1 MPTSVRNF
9 GGYTLEDR
17 LHDGPRSVVYR
28 ARPDDDAGGVRRVVL
43 KIHRDEHPS
52 ERDVAR
58 YQLACDLGQR
68 FDGVGIIEHLGVAR
82 SGSRVALVTED
93 YGAVSLNQLRRDR
106 KLSLD
111 DTLNIAIQAAS
122 ALARIHTQ
130 RIVHKDITPANIV
143 VHPDT
148 LVVKIID
155 FGIAS
160 DLGAERAQALPPGRL
175 EGTMAYLSPEQTGRM
190 NRRIDDR
197 TDQYSFGATL
207 YELLTG
213 RPPFSGDDVLQL
225 IHAKMAQRAPSPHE
239 LKPSVPK
246 ALSDIVMK
254 LLAKTAEERYLSDRG
269 LLRDLER
276 CRDGLRERGAV
287 EDFAI
292 ADGDVSSRLHVSE
305 RLYGRERE
313 IATLLGAFERVAG
326 GGRGLLVVAGYS
338 GIGKSAV
345 VQEVYKPITAARGR
359 FCSGK
364 FDQFKRDQPYKAFS
378 EALDGLVRQ
387 LLSEPGEDVAVSS
400 GRLLAALGD
409 HGQLVC
415 DVVPSL
421 SLLLGPQPP
430 VAALGPLE
438 ARNRFERVMTSF
450 VRALAR
456 PEYPL
461 VIFID
466 DLQWADHASLHLIEL
481 LLADHQTEHLLL
493 IGAYRDN
500 EVSAAHPLSE
510 VLARLEAQPGAVER
524 MHLGALSVGDL
535 TQLIVDSFG
544 RSEADSRGLA
554 ELLHAKC
561 AGNPFFA
568 LELLGGLYEDGLV
581 RFDLDAEHWAW
592 SLDAVAG
599 AGLTDNVVDM
609 MSARLRKLPEAAR
622 AQLGVASCLGSQF
635 EHRALS
641 WVNGESSADTAR
653 SLEEAVRSGY
663 IIPIGSDYR
672 YLRVS
677 VPASSEGATDASGA
691 TAPRPDAPQVAYRF
705 LHDRVQQA
713 AYALVP
719 ESEREALHL
728 RIGRTLLERLTPA
741 ELDEQLI
748 NVVDHLNLG
757 RGGISAPDELARLAD
772 LNLRAGRR
780 SKASMAFEPAL
791 RYLRT
796 ALELLPAGAWTAD
809 YPRALAVHNETVEAA
824 FLTERFD
831 EMEALATVVDSKARS
846 LLDRIDVETVRIQA
860 DMAQANYRRAVDTAL
875 RVLASLGVKL
885 PRNPNQA
892 HVVAGV
898 MRTKL
903 AIGRRSTAD
912 LARLPEMTGATELA
926 AMRVLMSATS
936 PAFYGVPDLFPLI
949 IFKMVSLSVRHG
961 NSATSAYGYSVFGM
975 VLCGAL
981 GDAAGGYAFAKLGFQ
996 IMDRFDAKPLA
1007 AKINMVFHGFVRHW
1021 TDPLPDSLPGLQT
1034 GWESGLEQGDVE
1046 YGVYCGLISIY
1057 YSIFRGRELAVVLDR
1072 FADHTAA
1079 IRGSKQAQSI
1089 PIVECWT
1096 TFATQLGDS
1105 RSTATRLVSA
1115 DFDAEKVYGEM
1126 ARAKNFM
1133 AAFQTG
1139 LADGVLAYHM
1149 GDHARALKVL
1159 VKVEAQLDS
1168 AMGLYLVPIHAL
1180 YTALAACAAARAG
1193 RPGELR
1199 RAGRYLKKLRGWAKS
1214 APLNH
1219 SAKAALVEAE
1229 LHRARGR
1236 RAEAEAAYETAARAA
1251 REAGFVQEQALVYEC
1266 MGESLYERLPEL
1278 GVPLLSRARQL
1289 YARWG
1294 AHAVAAA
1301 LDRRHGEGFASQPF
1315 ATQRRSPGHTVEP
1328 GASHTATTS
1337 ETEGMLDLGSV
1348 MKAARS
1354 LSQEI
1359 ELDPLLSRIMDVA
1372 IENAGAQR
1380 GVLLRVRDGQLVVE
1394 AACSVGQ
1401 GFSRLDAPLSGRDD
1415 LPRSVIEFSQ
1425 RSGES
1430 VLLTKATDDATYG
1443 RDPYVAAAGLRS
1455 VMTVPVVLHGAVTG
1469 ILYMENNLAFGAF
1482 TDAHRDVMLMLGAQ
1496 IAVAIENAELFAE
1509 QRKMTES
1516 FARFVPTEFLEH
1528 LGRDRLVD
1536 VALGDSV
1543 ERDITVL
1550 FSDLRGFTTL
1560 SESMGVTENFQFLN
1574 AYLERMEP
1582 LIQQNGGFIDKF
1594 IGDAIMAL
1602 FPASP
1607 LDAVKAG
1614 LAMQHALAEHNAER
1628 HEAGRMPLEMGIGIH
1643 SGSVMLGTVGSASR
1657 METTVIGDTVN
1668 LASRIEGLT
1677 KTTGAHLLLSEDTFR
1692 RLPQPDAFM
1701 WRRVGRV
1708 RVKGRAAPCELY
1720 EVFDANPP
1728 EILERKRASRDAFA
1742 RGIESYFGREFGP
1755 SAEAFRASLSLYP
1768 ADPVAQ
1774 SFLERA
1780 SESVGGEVPEGWD
1793 GVENMPSK

>member
-1 MPTSVRNF
+1 M
-9 GGYTLEDR
+9 
-17 LHDGPRSVVYR
+17 VYR
-28 ARPDDDAGGVRRVVL
+28 ARVDSDAIGGRRVVL

-52 ERDVAR
+52 ERDIAR
-58 YQLACDLGQR
+58 YQLAYEIGRR
-68 FDGVGIIEHLGVAR
+68 FEGDGVIEHVEVAR
-82 SGSRVALVTED
+82 AGGRVALVTED
-93 YGAVSLNQLRRDR
+93 YGAVSLSHLVRERR
-106 KLSLD
+106 LSLD
-111 DTLNIAIQAAS
+111 EILTIATQAAA
-122 ALARIHTQ
+122 ALARVHTQ
-130 RIVHKDITPANIV
+130 RIVHKDITPGNIV
-143 VHPDT
+143 VHPHT
-148 LVVKIID
+148 LQVKLID

-197 TDQYSFGATL
+197 TDQYSLGATL

-213 RPPFSGDDVLQL
+213 RPPFAGDDVLQL
-225 IHAKMAQRAPSPHE
+225 IHAKMAQNAPAPHE
-239 LKPSVPK
+239 LNAQVPGP
-246 ALSDIVMK
+246 LSAIVMK

-276 CRDGLRERGAV
+276 CQASLRDSGRVG
-287 EDFAI
+287 DFDI
-292 ADGDVSSRLHVSE
+292 ARGDVSSRLHISE
-305 RLYGRERE
+305 RLYGREGE
-313 IATLLGAFERVAG
+313 IAALMGAFERVAG
-326 GGRGLLVVAGYS
+326 GGRSLLVVDGYS

-387 LLSEPGEDVAVSS
+387 LLSEPGAAVAVSS
-400 GRLLAALGD
+400 GRLLAALGE
-409 HGQLVC
+409 HGQIVC

-421 SLLLGPQPP
+421 GLLIGPQPEVTP
-430 VAALGPLE
+430 LGPVE
-438 ARNRFERVMTSF
+438 ARNRFDRVMTSF

-456 PEYPL
+456 AEHPL
-461 VIFID
+461 AIFID
-466 DLQWADHASLHLIEL
+466 DLQWADHASLNLIEL
-481 LLADHQTEHLLL
+481 LLGDPQTQHLLL

-500 EVSAAHPLSE
+500 EVDAAHPLSE
-510 VLARLEAQPGAVER
+510 ALTRLATESGAVER
-524 MHLGALSVGDL
+524 LHLGPLSVEDL
-535 TQLIVDSFG
+535 TELIGDSFG
-544 RSEADSRGLA
+544 RSVEQSRGLA
-554 ELLHAKC
+554 ALLHAKS

-568 LELLGGLYEDGLV
+568 RELLRSLYEDGLV
-581 RFDLDAEHWAW
+581 SFDLDAEGWSW
-592 SLDAVAG
+592 SLDAVG
-599 AGLTDNVVDM
+599 EAGLTDNVVDM
-609 MSARLRKLPEAAR
+609 MSTRLRKLPAEAL
-622 AQLGVASCLGSQF
+622 AQLGVAACLGSEF
-635 EHRALS
+635 EHRALAWLS
-641 WVNGESSADTAR
+641 GASSADTAR
-653 SLEEAVRSGY
+653 SLEGALHSGY
-663 IIPIGSDYR
+663 IVPIGSEYR

-677 VPASSEGATDASGA
+677 HDGAADGAEGA
-691 TAPRPDAPQVAYRF
+691 PVRYRF

-719 ESEREALHL
+719 ETERPALHL
-728 RIGRTLLERLTPA
+728 RIGRTLLQRLSA
-741 ELDEQLI
+741 GELDDGLI
-748 NVVDHLNLG
+748 SVVDHLNLG
-757 RGGISAPDELARLAD
+757 RAGMTATAELAQLAA

-780 SKASMAFEPAL
+780 SKASMAFAPAL
-791 RYLRT
+791 RYLRA
-796 ALELLPAGAWTAD
+796 ALELLPAGAWSSD
-809 YPRALAVHNETVEAA
+809 YARALAVHNETAEAA
-824 FLTERFD
+824 FLNERFD
-831 EMEALATVVDSKARS
+831 EMETLARVIDHKART

-875 RVLASLGVKL
+875 ALLAKLGVKL

-949 IFKMVSLSVRHG
+949 IFKMVALSVRHG

-996 IMDRFDAKPLA
+996 VMDHFDAKPLA

-1021 TDPLPDSLPGLQT
+1021 TDPLAESLPGLQT

-1072 FADHTAA
+1072 YADHIAA
-1079 IRGSKQAQSI
+1079 IRRSKQAQSI
-1089 PIVECWT
+1089 PIVECWVA
-1096 TFATQLGDS
+1096 FATQLGDG
-1105 RSTATRLVSA
+1105 RSTETRLSA
-1115 DFDAEKVYGEM
+1115 PDFDAEKVYGEL
-1126 ARAKNFM
+1126 ARGKNFL
-1133 AAFQTG
+1133 AAFQVG

-1149 GDHARALKVL
+1149 GDNERALRLL
-1159 VKVEAQLDS
+1159 VKVEAHLDS
-1168 AMGLYLVPIHAL
+1168 VMGLYLVPVHAL
-1180 YTALAACAAARAG
+1180 YVALAACEAARTG
-1193 RPGELR
+1193 RPSELR

-1214 APLNH
+1214 APQNH
-1219 SAKAALVEAE
+1219 AAKVALVEAE
-1229 LHRARGR
+1229 LLRARGKR
-1236 RAEAEAAYETAARAA
+1236 SEAEDRYDAASRAA
-1251 REAGFVQEQALVYEC
+1251 RDSGFVVEQALVYER
-1266 MGESLYERLPEL
+1266 MGESMCERLHEL
-1278 GVPLLSRARQL
+1278 GIPLLSRARQL

-1301 LDRRHGEGFASQPF
+1301 LDRRHGDGFASQPF
-1315 ATQRRSPGHTVEP
+1315 ATQRRSGFTVEGGP
-1328 GASHTATTS
+1328 SHTATTS
-1337 ETEGMLDLGSV
+1337 ESDGVLDLGSV

-1380 GVLLRVRDGQLVVE
+1380 GVLLRARGGQLIVE
-1394 AACSVGQ
+1394 AACSVGD
-1401 GFSRLDAPLSGRDD
+1401 GFARPDQPLSDRDD

-1455 VMTVPVVLHGAVTG
+1455 VMTVPVTLHGAVTG
-1469 ILYMENNLAFGAF
+1469 VLYMENNLAFGAF

-1543 ERDITVL
+1543 ERDITVM
-1550 FSDLRGFTTL
+1550 FSDLRGFTGL
-1560 SESMGVTENFQFLN
+1560 SESMSVTENFQFLN
-1574 AYLERMEP
+1574 AYLEQMEP
-1582 LIQQNGGFIDKF
+1582 LIQQHGGFIDKF

-1602 FPASP
+1602 FPGSP
-1607 LDAVKAG
+1607 LDALKAG
-1614 LAMQHALAEHNAER
+1614 LAMQRALAEHNAER
-1628 HEAGRMPLEMGIGIH
+1628 ERRGAAPLEMGIGVH

-1677 KTTGAHLLLSEDTFR
+1677 KTTGANLLLSEDSFR
-1692 RLPQPDAFM
+1692 RLPNPEAFQ

-1708 RVKGRAAPCELY
+1708 RVKGRATASELY
-1720 EVFDANPP
+1720 EVYDANPP
-1728 EILERKRASRDAFA
+1728 EILERKRASRDEFA
-1742 RGIESYFGREFGP
+1742 RGIESYFGREFGV

-1780 SESVGGEVPEGWD
+1780 SRSVAGDVPEGWD